1 MTALPLIETLE
12 GEVSAYIPTNVISIT
27 DGQIYLQPDLFFAG
41 VRPAVD
47 VGISVSRVGG
57 KAQIPAM
64 KKVAGGLRL
73 DLAAFRE
80 LEAFA
85 QLGTELDKAT
95 QQQLDRGYRMVEL
108 LKQPQYQPMD
118 VVDQVMSIYAGSEGY
133 LDAVPIKEVSRW
145 EEQFLTFM
153 RERKSDVRDLLVRE
167 RKLSDAVVAGLKAA
181 LERVQVAVPA
191 RAPAGPRRTPRP
203 WRAPRSDRMHRS
215 MAEGRRVG
223 PRRPTHR
230 PSTVLD
236 RPAPDPESNRR
247 RGERPPMAKA
257 RAIVKRR
264 KSVQNIRKITR
275 TMELIA
281 TARFKKALDRA
292 TPGRGLHPEDRRA
305 GGRPRH
311 DRAEDVSHPLLEV
324 REPAKRSLLLMLT
337 SNRGLAGGYNG
348 NVIRVSTR
356 TLQDYAT
363 DHVETRLE
371 VSGKR
376 GVAFCRFRQIPID
389 ATYLQFEDRPQFDEV
404 EVLANN
410 FIGMFLRREID
421 RVDVAYTR
429 FINSARQE
437 AVVETLLP
445 MTAAQV
451 GQAVE
456 PPSRSRGRLDEGRQA
471 GQRERVPYEFVP
483 DAASILEEIVP
494 VSFKVRLFKCFL
506 DAAVSEQIARMVA
519 MRGATENAD
528 DMVKSLTMLYN
539 RARQAQITRELAE
552 IIGGAAAL
560 E

>member
-1 MTALPLIETLE
+1 
-12 GEVSAYIPTNVISIT
+12 
-27 DGQIYLQPDLFFAG
+27 
-41 VRPAVD
+41 
-47 VGISVSRVGG
+47 
-57 KAQIPAM
+57 
-64 KKVAGGLRL
+64 
-73 DLAAFRE
+73 
-80 LEAFA
+80 
-85 QLGTELDKAT
+85 
-95 QQQLDRGYRMVEL
+95 
-108 LKQPQYQPMD
+108 
-118 VVDQVMSIYAGSEGY
+118 
-133 LDAVPIKEVSRW
+133 
-145 EEQFLTFM
+145 
-153 RERKSDVRDLLVRE
+153 
-167 RKLSDAVVAGLKAA
+167 
-181 LERVQVAVPA
+181 
-191 RAPAGPRRTPRP
+191 
-203 WRAPRSDRMHRS
+203 
-215 MAEGRRVG
+215 
-223 PRRPTHR
+223 
-230 PSTVLD
+230 
-236 RPAPDPESNRR
+236 
-247 RGERPPMAKA
+247 MAKA

-292 TPGRGLHPEDRRA
+292 TA
-305 GGRPRH
+305 
-311 DRAEDVSHPLLEV
+311 AEAYTRKIAEIVADLGASALDVSHPLLEV
-324 REPAKRSLLLMLT
+324 REPAKKSLLLVLT

-348 NVIRVSTR
+348 NVIRVATR
-356 TLQDYAT
+356 ALQDYAT
-363 DHVETRLE
+363 DNLEPRLE

-376 GVAFCRFRQIPID
+376 GVAFCRFRGIPMD

-404 EVLANN
+404 EVLANS
-410 FIGMFLRREID
+410 FIGMFLRGEID

-437 AVVETLLP
+437 AVVQTLLP

-451 GQAVE
+451 AEAIGSV
-456 PPSRSRGRLDEGRQA
+456 RQPKPDA
-471 GQRERVPYEFVP
+471 KKVDGKPAKERVPYEFVP